1 MQHEINALETLK
13 MERIPTPIPPNQ
25 PLVLPALSMPERR
38 ATMSHTALYDAALR
52 DTSPRGF
59 RVGLLIA
66 WAIFLLC
73 WFGTLLA
80 AWRFL

>member
-25 PLVLPALSMPERR
+25 PLVLPSLGIAEKR
-38 ATMSHTALYDAALR
+38 ATMSHRAIYDSALR

-59 RVGLLIA
+59 RVGLM
-66 WAIFLLC
+66 LC
-73 WFGTLLA
+73 WLVLLVCWLGMLFV

>member
-1 MQHEINALETLK
+1 MQHEINAMETLK
-13 MERIPTPIPPNQ
+13 MESIPTPIPPNQ
-25 PLVLPALSMPERR
+25 PLVLPSLGIAEKR
-38 ATMSHTALYDAALR
+38 ATMSHRAIYDSALR

-80 AWRFL
+80 AWRWL